1 MKSPIVVG
9 ITGGIGGG
17 KSTLAEKLRAEGY
30 LVYDSDKEARR
41 LQNEHPLIVEQ
52 LKEVFGAAI
61 YDVNGLN
68 RKELAKIVFS
78 QKELLSKLNNIVHP
92 VVRQDFVNWIEKNS
106 HLKILF
112 VESAILFESGF
123 SAYIDKVVVMTATE
137 AIRIKRVIKR
147 DGITEDQVKA
157 RMSNQSSEDEKISR
171 ADYVI
176 HSDDNRVLV
185 HKMRK
190 LLEYLLENAV
200 GDKSETRFL

>member
-1 MKSPIVVG
+1 MKTPIIVG

-41 LQNEHPLIVEQ
+41 LQNEHPLIMEQ
-52 LKEVFGAAI
+52 LKEIFGANI

-68 RKELAKIVFS
+68 RKELAKIVFT
-78 QKELLSKLNNIVHP
+78 QKDLLAKLNNIVHP
-92 VVRQDFVNWIEKNS
+92 VIREDFASWINKYS
-106 HLKILF
+106 HQKLLF

-123 SAYIDKVVVMTATE
+123 NAYIDKVVVMTANE
-137 AIRIKRVIKR
+137 DIRIKRVIKR
-147 DGITEDQVKA
+147 DGIGEDQVKA
-157 RMSNQSSEDEKISR
+157 RMSNQSSEDEKISK

-190 LLEYLLENAV
+190 LLECLLENGV
-200 GDKSETRFL
+200 NDKSITRFL